1 MILKHIED
9 VPYEEVSME
18 GVEGTRIQWI
28 YSRGDGASNFAMRR
42 FTLDKGGRIPL
53 HGHPWEHEIYFLK
66 GRAEVF
72 SDTER
77 FTVSGGDAIFVPGDE
92 LHGYENLG
100 EEELVF
106 LCMIPLTDDN

>member
-1 MILKHIED
+1 MIRKHIEE
-9 VPYEEVSME
+9 VPYEDVAMG
-18 GVEGTRIQWI
+18 GVQGTRIQWV

-42 FTLDKGGRIPL
+42 FTLEKGGRIPL
-53 HGHPWEHEIYFLK
+53 HNHPWEHEIYFLK

-77 FTVSGGDAIFVPGDE
+77 LAVSEGDTVFVPGDE
-92 LHGYENLG
+92 PHGYDNLG
-100 EEELVF
+100 DEDLVF

>member
-1 MILKHIED
+1 MIRKQIED

-18 GVEGTRIQWI
+18 GVVGTRIQWI
-28 YSRGDGASNFAMRR
+28 YSRVDGAKNFAMRR
-42 FTLDKGGRIPL
+42 FTLEKGGRIPL

-66 GRAEVF
+66 GSAVVF
-72 SDTER
+72 SDKER
-77 FTVSGGDAIFVPGDE
+77 FTVSEGDTILVPGDE
-92 LHGYENLG
+92 LHGYENPG